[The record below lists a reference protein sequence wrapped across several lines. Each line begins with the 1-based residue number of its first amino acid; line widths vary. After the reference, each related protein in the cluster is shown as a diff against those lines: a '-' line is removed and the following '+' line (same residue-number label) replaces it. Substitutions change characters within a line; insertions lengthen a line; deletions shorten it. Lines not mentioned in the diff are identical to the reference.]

1 MTVQGSLVHPNE
13 NNYHLLQRMNFDA
26 PKHESA
32 TAEAPASPSNSPRR
46 VFSEQLIGP
55 AREVLIRHAGC
66 DYRLRIT
73 RQDKL
78 ILTK

>member
-1 MTVQGSLVHPNE
+1 MTLEHTMHDVQSSSNRHPG
-13 NNYHLLQRMNFDA
+13 
-26 PKHESA
+26 PPS
-32 TAEAPASPSNSPRR
+32 APAHELKR
-46 VFSEQLIGP
+46 VSTEDLIGP

-73 RQDKL
+73 RQGKL

>member
-1 MTVQGSLVHPNE
+1 MRIIIICSNASHEAEPDMRDMHVPHTSSASTRLPPPPQELKRVSSEDLV
-13 NNYHLLQRMNFDA
+13 
-26 PKHESA
+26 
-32 TAEAPASPSNSPRR
+32 
-46 VFSEQLIGP
+46 GP

-73 RQDKL
+73 RQGKL

>member
-1 MTVQGSLVHPNE
+1 MHDVQLPPDPHP
-13 NNYHLLQRMNFDA
+13 A
-26 PKHESA
+26 S
-32 TAEAPASPSNSPRR
+32 APAPDLKR
-46 VFSEQLIGP
+46 VSSEELIGP

-73 RQDKL
+73 RQGKL

>member
-1 MTVQGSLVHPNE
+1 MHDVQLPPD
-13 NNYHLLQRMNFDA
+13 RI
-26 PKHESA
+26 
-32 TAEAPASPSNSPRR
+32 PASTAACEVKR
-46 VFSEQLIGP
+46 VSSEELVGP

-73 RQDKL
+73 RQGKL

>member
-1 MTVQGSLVHPNE
+1 MKLDAAPLGSP
-13 NNYHLLQRMNFDA
+13 QRDIPLFDA
-26 PKHESA
+26 I
-32 TAEAPASPSNSPRR
+32 SPSGTPLRR
-46 VFSEQLIGP
+46 ITSEQLIGS

-73 RQDKL
+73 RQGKL

>member
-1 MTVQGSLVHPNE
+1 MH
-13 NNYHLLQRMNFDA
+13 DA
-26 PKHESA
+26 QLSSNRIPVP
-32 TAEAPASPSNSPRR
+32 TAAPARELKR
-46 VFSEQLIGP
+46 VSTDDLIGP

-73 RQDKL
+73 RQGKL

>member
-1 MTVQGSLVHPNE
+1 MILEHTMHDVQAPSNRHP
-13 NNYHLLQRMNFDA
+13 A
-26 PKHESA
+26 P
-32 TAEAPASPSNSPRR
+32 TSPSAHELKR
-46 VFSEQLIGP
+46 VSTEDLIGP

-73 RQDKL
+73 RLGKL

>member
-1 MTVQGSLVHPNE
+1 MTSEHLMHDAQLPPNRHP
-13 NNYHLLQRMNFDA
+13 
-26 PKHESA
+26 
-32 TAEAPASPSNSPRR
+32 TAASSPPARELKR
-46 VFSEQLIGP
+46 VSSDELIGP

-73 RQDKL
+73 RQGKL

>member
-1 MTVQGSLVHPNE
+1 
-13 NNYHLLQRMNFDA
+13 MNFDA
-26 PKHESA
+26 HKDEPAA
-32 TAEAPASPSNSPRR
+32 TEAPAPGSPRR

-73 RQDKL
+73 RQGKL

>member
-1 MTVQGSLVHPNE
+1 MHVPHTSSAPPHLPPHELKRVSSEDLV
-13 NNYHLLQRMNFDA
+13 
-26 PKHESA
+26 
-32 TAEAPASPSNSPRR
+32 
-46 VFSEQLIGP
+46 GP

-73 RQDKL
+73 RQGKL

>member
-1 MTVQGSLVHPNE
+1 MHDVQLSSNCPL
-13 NNYHLLQRMNFDA
+13 A
-26 PKHESA
+26 TSA
-32 TAEAPASPSNSPRR
+32 APARELKR
-46 VFSEQLIGP
+46 VSTEDLIGP

-73 RQDKL
+73 RQGKL

>member
-1 MTVQGSLVHPNE
+1 MHDVQV
-13 NNYHLLQRMNFDA
+13 
-26 PKHESA
+26 
-32 TAEAPASPSNSPRR
+32 PSNRDPSPLAREPKR
-46 VFSEQLIGP
+46 VSSEELIGP

-73 RQDKL
+73 RQGKL

>member
-1 MTVQGSLVHPNE
+1 MILEHTMHDVQASSNRQPVPT
-13 NNYHLLQRMNFDA
+13 
-26 PKHESA
+26 S
-32 TAEAPASPSNSPRR
+32 APAQELKR
-46 VFSEQLIGP
+46 VSTEDLIGP

-73 RQDKL
+73 RQGKL

>member
-1 MTVQGSLVHPNE
+1 MHDVQLSST
-13 NNYHLLQRMNFDA
+13 RTSA
-26 PKHESA
+26 P
-32 TAEAPASPSNSPRR
+32 TAAPARELKR
-46 VFSEQLIGP
+46 VSTDDLIGP

-73 RQDKL
+73 RQGKL

>member
-1 MTVQGSLVHPNE
+1 MIFERPMHDVQLPLN
-13 NNYHLLQRMNFDA
+13 RITA
-26 PKHESA
+26 P
-32 TAEAPASPSNSPRR
+32 TAAPADEPKR
-46 VFSEQLIGP
+46 VSTEDLIGP

-73 RQDKL
+73 RQGKL

>member
-1 MTVQGSLVHPNE
+1 MIFEHAMHDVQLSSNRHP
-13 NNYHLLQRMNFDA
+13 A
-26 PKHESA
+26 STP
-32 TAEAPASPSNSPRR
+32 APARELKR
-46 VFSEQLIGP
+46 VSTEELIGP

-73 RQDKL
+73 RQGKL

>member
-1 MTVQGSLVHPNE
+1 LTFEHTMHDVQIASNRPPAANA
-13 NNYHLLQRMNFDA
+13 A
-26 PKHESA
+26 PSSELK
-32 TAEAPASPSNSPRR
+32 R
-46 VFSEQLIGP
+46 VFTEDLIGA

-73 RQDKL
+73 RQGKL

>member
-1 MTVQGSLVHPNE
+1 MIFERTMHDVQFSQIRNAVP
-13 NNYHLLQRMNFDA
+13 
-26 PKHESA
+26 A
-32 TAEAPASPSNSPRR
+32 TAPARELKR
-46 VFSEQLIGP
+46 VSTEDLIGP

-73 RQDKL
+73 RQGKL

>member
-1 MTVQGSLVHPNE
+1 MIFERPMHDVQLSSNRIP
-13 NNYHLLQRMNFDA
+13 A
-26 PKHESA
+26 P
-32 TAEAPASPSNSPRR
+32 TAAPARELKR
-46 VFSEQLIGP
+46 VSTDDLIGP

-73 RQDKL
+73 RQGKL